1 MDESLR
7 HINPNPTLSANI
19 FSRTLFCWLDP
30 LFKKGYKRPLEDTD
44 LYNVCPSDSSEYLGN
59 KLEDEWNKQL
69 KKGGKP
75 SLLKALMRTFGLQ
88 YMLVGL
94 VVFFEEATK
103 VVQPLLLGGL
113 IRYFTPDS
121 PVSKKEAWLYAMGVS
136 LCAIVLAI
144 THHPYFFCVQRIG
157 MRMRI
162 ACCSLMYK
170 KCLRLSNKALGE
182 TTIGQIVNLMSND
195 VNRFDQAVVF
205 LHFLWV
211 GPVQAI
217 AVLIILWHELGPS
230 VLAGFFVLLL
240 LIPVQGFMGKLFS
253 KLRHKTA
260 IHTDERVKVMN
271 EIISGMRVIKMYC
284 WEKPFGELV
293 EKIRKLEHVQLL
305 RQGACHCNV
314 FIFWD
319 TGRRLLMFP
328 VVLTLV
334 LQSVSL
340 RASFLYL
347 LLPMMFYV
355 NVAIVVRGLLTIN
368 AFMDMLVTSRRIQ
381 RFLLLEEL
389 GQSSSVDRTLLNQ
402 VDDKC
407 YVELDNVTAKWDGNT
422 SESNTLENISLRV
435 DPGKLVAV
443 IGPVG
448 AGKSSLLMSI
458 LGELPAQTGS
468 VKVSGK
474 VSYVS
479 QQPWIFSGSVRQ
491 NIVFGGVFDKAKY
504 DRIIKVCA
512 LTRDLEIM
520 PNGDTTLIGD
530 RGVSLSGGQRARVS
544 LARAL
549 YMDADIYLLDDP
561 LSAVDAA
568 VGRHIFEKCI
578 VGYLKKKPRILVTHQ
593 VQFLPVADTI
603 YILKEGKINI
613 KGSFDELSQSGVDFS
628 ELLKRP
634 ENEEPSSPPVGS
646 SVDPLSVHPE
656 LSEFGSHLS
665 LASIA
670 EGYEPEPVQLPEVEE
685 RAKGNVGMKIYVDY
699 FKAGSG
705 VFKFTILVLLNIAAQ
720 LFYIGSDWWLSRWS
734 NQEEVKYAAIEKHRQ
749 FLEINNLTDS
759 FNVSDFSG
767 NFSSNI
773 TIPYVDS
780 HFNIYVF
787 TGIILAVF
795 LFGLARA
802 LLFFK
807 IAVDASQ
814 TLHNMMFAR
823 ILRSPISFFDSNP
836 VGRILNR
843 FSKDVGH
850 MDDLLPVTFFDFIQC
865 ALLILGIVLVA
876 GIVNPYV
883 FIPTVP
889 LAICFVLVRKYYLQ
903 TSRSIKR
910 LEGTTRSPVFSYLSA
925 TLQGLHTI
933 RSMNMEQKFMEEFD
947 AYQDKH
953 SEAWFLFL
961 ATSRWLAVRLDWLC
975 ALFVTAVTVCS
986 VLAADTMSAGLVG
999 LSITYTMTLMGMFQ
1013 WGVRQSAEVENQMI
1027 SVERV
1032 LEYSRLPEEAAL
1044 ESKPDTK
1051 PPPGWPY
1058 EGQIVADKV
1067 CLRYSPSGPLVL
1079 KDLTFVIHGREK
1091 VGIVGRT
1098 GAGKSSLI
1106 TTLFRMSEPEGKLEI
1121 DGINI
1126 QQIGLHDLRST
1137 ISIIPQDPVL
1147 FTGSLRKNLDPFQHH
1162 SDEQLWKSLDEVK
1175 LREQI
1180 KDIPEGLG
1188 AEVSEGGVNFSVGQR
1203 QLICLARAILRNNR
1217 ILLIDEATANVDP
1230 ITDELIQ
1237 QTIRTKFRE
1246 CTVLTIAHRLH
1257 TIIDSDRVMVLDNGF
1272 IVEFEKPY
1280 KLMSQG
1286 HGFFYEM
1293 VQQLGKAE
1301 FDHLLELA
1309 READKKN
1316 ETKHITANGV
1326 PAKLFKSQNST
1337 LDSPTNL
1344 DTSYDISDLTYEIT
1358 DIENSLKMIDD
1369 VSDAPEVGARAKKAD
1384 AVSTNSSS
1392 VTPLTATSAS
1402 DTEQTAL
1409 LTPTSPEEEASL
1421 AETKAMLKTEPHDRT
1436 SDDEND
1442 EGDESLVLIKSA
1454 RGSHTDVTEA

>member
-7 HINPNPTLSANI
+7 HVNPNPTLTANF
-19 FSRTLFCWLDP
+19 FSKVSFWWVNS
-30 LFKKGYKRPLEDTD
+30 LFKKGYRRPLEEAD
-44 LYNVCPSDSSEYLGN
+44 LYNVCPSDSSDYLGN
-59 KLEDEWNKQL
+59 KLEVEWNKQL
-69 KKGGKP
+69 KKDGKNP
-75 SLLKALMRTFGLQ
+75 SLLRALLHTFGVQ
-88 YMLVGL
+88 YMLVGF
-94 VVFFEEATK
+94 VVLFEEATK
-103 VVQPLLLGGL
+103 VFQPILLGGL

-121 PVSKKEAWLYAMGVS
+121 TVTKSEAWLYAFGVS
-136 LCAIVLAI
+136 MCAIVLAI

-170 KCLRLSNKALGE
+170 KCLKLSNKAMGE
-182 TTIGQIVNLMSND
+182 TTTGQIVNLMSND

-211 GPVQAI
+211 GPLQAI
-217 AVLIILWHELGPS
+217 AVLVILWHELGPS

-293 EKIRKLEHVQLL
+293 EKIRREEIELQRKKGWVDTYLFLL
-305 RQGACHCNV
+305 SYS
-314 FIFWD
+314 
-319 TGRRLLMFP
+319 GRRILLFAS
-328 VVLTLV
+328 VAAAVLSCQPLTAKYVFLAWPMYAQINMGMV
-334 LQSVSL
+334 LRMANNSKFV
-340 RASFLYL
+340 AEL
-347 LLPMMFYV
+347 LKSIERLEK
-355 NVAIVVRGLLTIN
+355 
-368 AFMDMLVTSRRIQ
+368 
-381 RFLLLEEL
+381 FLLLEEL
-389 GQSSSVDRTLLNQ
+389 EHSSNVEQTDLKQ
-402 VDDKC
+402 DDEKC
-407 YVELDNVTAKWDGNT
+407 YVQLKDVSARWDGSNH
-422 SESNTLENISLRV
+422 SENKTLENVTLDVEPR
-435 DPGKLVAV
+435 KLVAV

-448 AGKSSLLMSI
+448 SGKSSLLMTI
-458 LGELPAQTGS
+458 LGELPALSGTI
-468 VKVSGK
+468 KVSGK
-474 VSYVS
+474 VAYVS

-491 NIVFGGVFDKAKY
+491 NIVFGGVYDKAKY
-504 DRIIKVCA
+504 DRIVKVSA
-512 LTRDLEIM
+512 LKRDFEIM
-520 PNGDTTLIGD
+520 PQGDATLIGD
-530 RGVSLSGGQRARVS
+530 RGVSLSGGQRARIS

-561 LSAVDAA
+561 LSAVDTA

-578 VGYLKKKPRILVTHQ
+578 IGYLKKKPKILVTHQ

-603 YILKEGKINI
+603 YILKEGKINSQ
-613 KGSFDELSQSGVDFS
+613 GSYDELSRSGVDFS

-634 ENEEPSSPPVGS
+634 EDEEPSSPTTGSVIEALPVAS
-646 SVDPLSVHPE
+646 E
-656 LSEFGSHLS
+656 ISEFGSHLS
-665 LASIA
+665 LHSTVEA
-670 EGYEPEPVQLPEVEE
+670 YEPEPVQLPETEE
-685 RAKGNVGMKIYVDY
+685 RASGTVGLRVYVDY
-699 FKAGSG
+699 FKAGAG
-705 VFKFTILVLLNIAAQ
+705 IFKFTVLVLINIAAQ
-720 LFYIGSDWWLSRWS
+720 VFYIGSDWWLSRWS
-734 NQEEVKYAAIEKHRQ
+734 NQEETKYAAIEKQRR
-749 FLEINNLTDS
+749 FMDEFNITDINNS
-759 FNVSDFSG
+759 SI
-767 NFSSNI
+767 SSNI

-814 TLHNMMFAR
+814 KLHNMMFTR
-823 ILRSPISFFDSNP
+823 ILRSPISFFDTNP

-843 FSKDVGH
+843 FSKDIGH

-889 LAICFVLVRKYYLQ
+889 LAILFVIVRKYYLQ

-933 RSMNMEQKFMEEFD
+933 RSMKMEEKFMEEFD

-975 ALFVTAVTVCS
+975 AMFVSAVTICS
-986 VLAADTMSAGLVG
+986 VLAAETMNAGLVG

-1032 LEYSRLPEEAAL
+1032 LEYSRLPQEAELDSA
-1044 ESKPDTK
+1044 PDKK
-1051 PPPGWPY
+1051 PPPSWPAS
-1058 EGQIVADKV
+1058 GTITSNNVSLQ
-1067 CLRYSPSGPLVL
+1067 YSPGGPLVL
-1079 KDLTFVIHGREK
+1079 KDLTFTIHGREK
-1091 VGIVGRT
+1091 IGIVGRT

-1106 TTLFRMSEPEGKLEI
+1106 TTLFRMVEPQGSLYI
-1121 DGINI
+1121 DGIDI
-1126 QQIGLHDLRST
+1126 QAIGLHDLRST

-1147 FTGSLRKNLDPFQHH
+1147 FTGSLRKNLNPFQQHQ
-1162 SDEQLWKSLDEVK
+1162 DDQLWKALEEVK
-1175 LREQI
+1175 LKDHI
-1180 KDIPEGLG
+1180 KDLPNGLG
-1188 AEVSEGGVNFSVGQR
+1188 AEVSEGGINFSVGQR
-1203 QLICLARAILRNNR
+1203 QLICLARAVLGNNR

-1237 QTIRTKFRE
+1237 QTIRTKFKD

-1257 TIIDSDRVMVLDNGF
+1257 TIMDSDRVMVLDNGR
-1272 IVEFEKPY
+1272 IVEFDQPY
-1280 KLMSQG
+1280 TLLSQG

-1301 FDHLLELA
+1301 FDHLLEVA
-1309 READKKN
+1309 REAAKKSEN
-1316 ETKHITANGV
+1316 PPPMSNGIQLNNKKLKTHGPDNTSHDITSN
-1326 PAKLFKSQNST
+1326 LN
-1337 LDSPTNL
+1337 DSYEASEIP
-1344 DTSYDISDLTYEIT
+1344 YDIT
-1358 DIENSLKMIDD
+1358 DIEDSLRMIDD
-1369 VSDAPEVGARAKKAD
+1369 HDEVMDVTLKHQPEDAS
-1384 AVSTNSSS
+1384 ST
-1392 VTPLTATSAS
+1392 AS
-1402 DTEQTAL
+1402 KDTEETSLLIKGESSNDDTDVKTSSQTDERISSANDDNAG
-1409 LTPTSPEEEASL
+1409 SDEDEDGEE
-1421 AETKAMLKTEPHDRT
+1421 RQ
-1436 SDDEND
+1436 
-1442 EGDESLVLIKSA
+1442 VLIKSSSSA
-1454 RGSHTDVTEA
+1454 TDRQDDDSIHV